1 MASEDIKV
9 RAAVGYYEGNAAD
22 LLHRYERVTFS
33 QVHPDLVDLVRAHP
47 SRALDI
53 GCGSGRDAAWL
64 AENGWN
70 VVAVDPS
77 SAMLEG
83 ARRLHPGERI
93 RWLHDGLPLLS
104 SVRDLSVRFDL
115 ILASAVWMHVPP
127 SEQRLAVA
135 TVAGLLAPGG
145 ALGITLRRGPS
156 EGQRGFFETDPESLK
171 ELFAL
176 VGLDL
181 IGDDADVD
189 RFGRAEI
196 SWRKLLFRKPH

>member
-1 MASEDIKV
+1 MASEAIKT

-22 LLHRYERVTFS
+22 LLDRYESVTFC
-33 QVHPDLVDLVRAHP
+33 QVHPDLVGLVRAHP
-47 SRALDI
+47 GRALDI

-64 AENGWN
+64 AENGWI

-83 ARRLHPGERI
+83 ARRLHPGKSI

-104 SVRDLSVRFDL
+104 SVRDLSARFDL

-127 SEQRLAVA
+127 PEQRLAVA
-135 TVAGLLAPGG
+135 TITGLLAPGG
-145 ALGITLRRGPS
+145 TLAITLRRGPS
-156 EGQRGFFETDPESLK
+156 EKQRGFFETDPASLMR
-171 ELFAL
+171 LFGLANLNL
-176 VGLDL
+176 VGDEADLDRL
-181 IGDDADVD
+181 
-189 RFGRAEI
+189 GRADI